1 MPIWRN
7 AIKNGNTADST
18 STGSRRSADAGS
30 DYYTAVV
37 NFINHGQYAQAIN
50 LLGNM
55 DKSDTRWYYLA
66 ALAYMGYGDQEKA
79 MANIRIAVNR
89 EPNNANYQSAYNSI
103 RQGIN
108 PMGFGFD
115 PFSFFDFSAYTA
127 GAGNTGTHRQQSRP
141 VRRQGGCLLTILRIA
156 LAIFIIRLVILGITS
171 LVSWS
176 TQYQHY
182 DVSPGNAYSYSQS
195 AAPLVR
201 PTVPLPA
208 HNCKKFERTI
218 RFMKEK
224 LKQMGYKMQ
233 QSMIGRYGIDTLYKA
248 LLVIYLI
255 LVVTGSALA
264 RVSRPVYTILWVL
277 SLAVLIY
284 AIFRS
289 FSRNIAAR
297 QRENA
302 RWLALTAPIRREGR
316 LLRDKWTF
324 RKTHVFKKCPGCKAV
339 LRLPRKKGKHT
350 VNCPHCHKNFTVH
363 VHG

>member
-1 MPIWRN
+1 
-7 AIKNGNTADST
+7 
-18 STGSRRSADAGS
+18 
-30 DYYTAVV
+30 
-37 NFINHGQYAQAIN
+37 
-50 LLGNM
+50 
-55 DKSDTRWYYLA
+55 
-66 ALAYMGYGDQEKA
+66 
-79 MANIRIAVNR
+79 
-89 EPNNANYQSAYNSI
+89 
-103 RQGIN
+103 
-108 PMGFGFD
+108 
-115 PFSFFDFSAYTA
+115 
-127 GAGNTGTHRQQSRP
+127 
-141 VRRQGGCLLTILRIA
+141 
-156 LAIFIIRLVILGITS
+156 
-171 LVSWS
+171 
-176 TQYQHY
+176 
-182 DVSPGNAYSYSQS
+182 
-195 AAPLVR
+195 
-201 PTVPLPA
+201 
-208 HNCKKFERTI
+208 
-218 RFMKEK
+218 MKEK

-233 QSMIGRYGIDTLYKA
+233 QSMIGRYGIDALYKA

-264 RVSRPVYTILWVL
+264 RVSRPVYTVLWVL

-363 VHG
+363 VHGYNKCPAKRQGLFSQNDTKKQGPKAAKPLRVRFFCLDQS

>member
-1 MPIWRN
+1 MTKTTTKAKTVN
-7 AIKNGNTADST
+7 MVTAT
-18 STGSRRSADAGS
+18 VK
-30 DYYTAVV
+30 TA
-37 NFINHGQYAQAIN
+37 
-50 LLGNM
+50 
-55 DKSDTRWYYLA
+55 T
-66 ALAYMGYGDQEKA
+66 
-79 MANIRIAVNR
+79 
-89 EPNNANYQSAYNSI
+89 
-103 RQGIN
+103 
-108 PMGFGFD
+108 
-115 PFSFFDFSAYTA
+115 
-127 GAGNTGTHRQQSRP
+127 
-141 VRRQGGCLLTILRIA
+141 
-156 LAIFIIRLVILGITS
+156 
-171 LVSWS
+171 
-176 TQYQHY
+176 
-182 DVSPGNAYSYSQS
+182 
-195 AAPLVR
+195 APLVR

-224 LKQMGYKMQ
+224 LKQMGYRMQ
-233 QSMIGRYGIDTLYKA
+233 QSMIGRYGIDALYKA

-264 RVSRPVYTILWVL
+264 RVSRPVYTVLWVL

-302 RWLALTAPIRREGR
+302 RWLTLTAPIRREGR